1 MVDIQLLTLCE
12 IQLIITIDDFAQI
25 LNNTFEQADVIL
37 LDFSKTFD
45 KVPHNRLCEK
55 LAFYDIRGPLPTW
68 IRNFH
73 TNRTQCVILNGHLSN
88 VLSGVPQGTVLGS
101 LLFLCYINDL
111 PKNVTSRVRLYADAV
126 LLYSPVS
133 TITDCQNLQKDLER
147 LVQWADRWQMNFNLP
162 KCEMIRIT
170 NRINLVFYT
179 YKLKRLLFKWSISH

>member
-1 MVDIQLLTLCE
+1 MGYTE
-12 IQLIITIDDFAQI
+12 
-25 LNNTFEQADVIL
+25 
-37 LDFSKTFD
+37 SS
-45 KVPHNRLCEK
+45 
-55 LAFYDIRGPLPTW
+55 FYLVVKCFIRGTP
-68 IRNFH
+68 R
-73 TNRTQCVILNGHLSN
+73 N
-88 VLSGVPQGTVLGS
+88 VLAP

-111 PKNVTSRVRLYADAV
+111 PNNVTSRVRLYADAV

-179 YKLKRLLFKWSISH
+179 YKLKRSLFK